1 MAVVW
6 CVLLLLAHSLK
17 CPRQHLCCSH
27 LRSAPLL
34 GEASLC
40 LRGPSCSHS
49 VSSHLHSRISTPCQP
64 WPNFSSLLVYTY
76 VCFPVASGLQ
86 ASPCPET
93 HSLREQQKKKPQELG
108 GLPEDILCPG
118 KTPRLPE
125 ETPGPHWHLPGRYPE
140 EPNQTLDLNKNLNWI
155 YSGRKGTNGPKVGTI
170 LTFPFNKAL
179 HPLRRH
185 LVLLKAYLK
194 CTNKNT
200 NIHSFKLHFW

>member
-1 MAVVW
+1 MLMAVVW

-17 CPRQHLCCSH
+17 CPRQHLFCSH

-93 HSLREQQKKKPQELG
+93 HSLREQQKKKTAGTRGPPRRHS
-108 GLPEDILCPG
+108 LPWQNLETARGD
-118 KTPRLPE
+118 PRTSLAP
-125 ETPGPHWHLPGRYPE
+125 TRPIPGRT
-140 EPNQTLDLNKNLNWI
+140 QSDL
-155 YSGRKGTNGPKVGTI
+155 RP
-170 LTFPFNKAL
+170 
-179 HPLRRH
+179 
-185 LVLLKAYLK
+185 
-194 CTNKNT
+194 
-200 NIHSFKLHFW
+200 